1 MKPVSVVIPALGDVP
16 LLRRAMKSL
25 LLEFELRDVGDELV
39 VVDDTGTGALERER
53 AALIG
58 EREGVRLITREV
70 NGGFA
75 EALTTGI
82 EAARHDL
89 VFSMNSDVVVRTGF
103 LAPLSR
109 ALADDVFAVAP
120 AALLGGDAETVES
133 YNRARLANG
142 LLDVRSS
149 PGPAPTEGCHPVA
162 FAVGGTMLFD
172 RRRFAELGGFD
183 PLFEPFYFEDVDL
196 CWRAWRAGLRT
207 LFCADAIVEHHHKG
221 TIGRYL
227 SEGRR
232 RAAVERGE
240 LLFNWKHLAE
250 DDLAEHLALLYR
262 RTLDGYLTDRRDD
275 LVWLSL
281 ALAKLDEVT
290 DRRKGARER
299 STRDVL
305 ALEDGPGLDA
315 DRG

>member
-1 MKPVSVVIPALGDVP
+1 VKPVSVVIPALGDVP

-39 VVDDTGTGALERER
+39 LVDDTGTGALDRER

-58 EREGVRLITREV
+58 ERKGVRLVTRET

-75 EALTTGI
+75 AALTTGI
-82 EAARHDL
+82 EAAHHDL
-89 VFSMNSDVVVRTGF
+89 VFSMNSDVVARTGF
-103 LAPLSR
+103 LTPLTE
-109 ALADDVFAVAP
+109 ALGKDVFAVAP

-133 YNRARLANG
+133 YNRVRLASG
-142 LLDVRSS
+142 LLDVRMP
-149 PGPAPTEGCHPVA
+149 PGPAPTSGCHPVA

-172 RRRFAELGGFD
+172 RRRFVELGGFD

-207 LFCADAIVEHHHKG
+207 LFCADAVVEHHHKG

-240 LLFNWKHLAE
+240 LLFNWKHLGA

-290 DRRKGARER
+290 AGRDAKFVH
-299 STRDVL
+299 STRAVL
-305 ALEDGPGLDA
+305 ALVDGPGIDA
-315 DRG
+315 D